1 MNKLAPLMLLAP
13 LVLGGCIHFGA
24 EPPPS
29 LLTLT
34 PTAGVAVGATADSAS
49 AKSVTIS
56 VPLAAQEL
64 AVTRVP
70 VRSSATSIA
79 YLKDAVWVE
88 PPSRLFA
95 RLLSDTISART
106 GRVVLSLRQS
116 LSDPGARL
124 GGELRQFGLDATTS
138 EAVVT
143 YDATLV
149 RDRPASTTGVRAP
162 QTFEKRR
169 FEARVPVAE
178 ITPAAAGTAL
188 NTAAN
193 QVAAEVADWVGR

>member
-1 MNKLAPLMLLAP
+1 MKKLAPLVILAP
-13 LVLGGCIHFGA
+13 LVLGGCIRFGA

-34 PTAGVAVGATADSAS
+34 ATTDVAVGATVDSAS
-49 AKSVTIS
+49 ARSITIA

-70 VRSSATSIA
+70 VRSGDTNVA

-95 RLLSDTISART
+95 RLLSDTVSART

-124 GGELRQFGLDATTS
+124 GGELRQFGLDAATS

-149 RDRPASTTGVRAP
+149 RDRPAAAGGARAP

-169 FEARVPVAE
+169 FEARVPVAA
-178 ITPAAAGTAL
+178 IDAASAGPAL
-188 NTAAN
+188 NAAAN
-193 QVAAEVADWVGR
+193 QVATEVADWVGR